1 MQKANYI
8 ILNINA
14 NDGTTKLNVYARLSR
29 AQQRRSRVARQITTI
44 STDGMPMWD
53 TFEASFF
60 VGAGLSV
67 GIVLGILFP
76 SLWRTF
82 RRRFRKSSHY
92 APDGKKLEHKLAV
105 NLKILGE
112 GDEPNINDLDAIQSN
127 HDKNSFVYLPEA
139 FVLARNYFQIG
150 NARESIKIYIDIL
163 THENVSKQETHRA
176 LFELSQVYASIGL
189 QVRAFDTSIELF
201 RRIPSNTEVLE
212 HILKV
217 CSSGFFP
224 DKLNIALAIFKGS
237 PDAKLRLNISHSLCK
252 IGEMQLLETEK
263 FDKAIELARSALR
276 WERSSG
282 RAMIL
287 LWHATSHELWQKISH
302 DPKMMWTAL
311 AADLEALIQIHSNTN
326 VSPAAGAKYL
336 SIIISKISDEREAIE
351 SYAVVQNEFTRTL
364 NKDKITLNT
373 QKYLWA
379 SIFHA
384 SLLIQ
389 NSPELKKGRFLSDVL
404 AILGE
409 SHCYFDFVLKQ
420 GEAARIGYASHFCEK
435 CSSFSSSFA
444 WKCLY
449 CNAEET
455 LKPIIMPSFEHS

>member
-1 MQKANYI
+1 
-8 ILNINA
+8 
-14 NDGTTKLNVYARLSR
+14 
-29 AQQRRSRVARQITTI
+29 
-44 STDGMPMWD
+44 MWD

-82 RRRFRKSSHY
+82 RRGFRKSSHY
-92 APDGKKLEHKLAV
+92 ASDIKKLEHKLTV

-112 GDEPNINDLDAIQSN
+112 GEDASINNIQDPSTTIRSSLNQNNFI
-127 HDKNSFVYLPEA
+127 YLSEA

-150 NARESIKIYIDIL
+150 NSKESVKIYIDIL

-176 LFELSQVYASIGL
+176 LFELSQVYDSIGL

-217 CSSGFFP
+217 CASGFFP
-224 DKLNIALAIFKGS
+224 DKLNIALNIFKGS
-237 PDAKLRLNISHSLCK
+237 PDVKLRLNIAHALCK
-252 IGEMQLLETEK
+252 IGEMHFMEIEK
-263 FDKAIELARSALR
+263 LDKAIELARSALR
-276 WERSSG
+276 WESGSG

-287 LWHATSHELWQKISH
+287 LWQATSHELWKKVSH

-311 AADLEALIQIHSNTN
+311 GTDLEALIQIYRNTN
-326 VSPAAGAKYL
+326 VSPAAGAQYL
-336 SIIISKISDEREAIE
+336 STIISKISDEKEAIE
-351 SYAVVQNEFTRTL
+351 SYTIVQKEFMRTL
-364 NKDKITLNT
+364 NKDKIDLNT

-389 NSPELKKGRFLSDVL
+389 NSPELKKSKFLSDVL

-409 SHCYFDFVLKQ
+409 SQSYFDFVLKQ
-420 GEAARIGYASHFCEK
+420 DEAARIGYSSHYCEK
-435 CSSFSSSFA
+435 CSSFFSSFA
-444 WKCLY
+444 WKCMY

-455 LKPIIMPSFEHS
+455 LKPVVMPSFEHS